1 MVKRKTASGVVAC
14 PCGSGRDYAA
24 CCGPYHDGAVVPN
37 AEALMRSRYSAFVM
51 GDEAYLRQT
60 WAVENLPDEPL
71 LDAAVKWL
79 GLTILSTEAGGE
91 QDQTGVVTFV
101 ARYKINGRAG
111 RMQERS
117 RFVREQGL
125 WRYLDGEVSDTATHQ
140 T

>member
-1 MVKRKTASGVVAC
+1 
-14 PCGSGRDYAA
+14 
-24 CCGPYHDGAVVPN
+24 
-37 AEALMRSRYSAFVM
+37 MRSRYSAFVL
-51 GDEAYLRQT
+51 GDEGYLRQS
-60 WAVENLPDEPL
+60 WAPESLPDEPL

-101 ARYKINGRAG
+101 ACYKVNGRAG

-125 WRYLDGEVSDTATHQ
+125 WRYFDGDVGD
-140 T
+140 

>member
-1 MVKRKTASGVVAC
+1 MKHKKASSGAAC
-14 PCGSGRDYAA
+14 PCGRGQLYAA
-24 CCGPYHDGAVVPN
+24 CCGRYHGGQPVPS

-51 GDEAYLRQT
+51 GNEAYLRQS
-60 WAVENLPDEPL
+60 WAAGNLPDGPL

-125 WRYLDGEVSDTATHQ
+125 WRYLDGDVSD
-140 T
+140 

>member
-1 MVKRKTASGVVAC
+1 
-14 PCGSGRDYAA
+14 
-24 CCGPYHDGAVVPN
+24 
-37 AEALMRSRYSAFVM
+37 M
-51 GDEAYLRQT
+51 GNEAYLRQT

-71 LDAAVKWL
+71 LDATVKWL

>member
-1 MVKRKTASGVVAC
+1 
-14 PCGSGRDYAA
+14 
-24 CCGPYHDGAVVPN
+24 
-37 AEALMRSRYSAFVM
+37 MRSRYSAFVL
-51 GDEAYLRQT
+51 GDEGYLRQS
-60 WAVENLPDEPL
+60 WAAESLPDEPL

-125 WRYLDGEVSDTATHQ
+125 WRYLDGDVGDVAAS
-140 T
+140 

>member
-1 MVKRKTASGVVAC
+1 MKRKTASSAAVC
-14 PCGSGRDYAA
+14 PCGSGQVYAA
-24 CCGPYHDGAVVPN
+24 CCGQYHGGQPVPN
-37 AEALMRSRYSAFVM
+37 AEALMRSRYSAFVL
-51 GDEAYLRQT
+51 GDEGYLRQS
-60 WAVENLPDEPL
+60 WAAESLPDEPL

-111 RMQERS
+111 RMQECS

-125 WRYLDGEVSDTATHQ
+125 WRYLDGDVSDTAAS
-140 T
+140 